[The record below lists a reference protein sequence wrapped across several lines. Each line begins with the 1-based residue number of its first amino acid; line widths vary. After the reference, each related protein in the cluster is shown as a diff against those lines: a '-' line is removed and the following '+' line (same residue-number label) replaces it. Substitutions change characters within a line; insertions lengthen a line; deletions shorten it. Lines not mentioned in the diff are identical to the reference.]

1 MKLISHII
9 KKEVEKLKRKNF
21 LTENRFNYLRLDNNE
36 RILPLKKNDL
46 KSFKLSIKEDD
57 IMGYTEIYSTYKN
70 LAKFL
75 KVDVNQL
82 LIAAGSDLAIKTV
95 FETFIKKGDS
105 VVLQS
110 PSYAMS
116 QVYAKMFGAKIKFY
130 KADKNFA
137 VKSSNIYKQI
147 DRKTKLV
154 IIENPSGFYRKFF

>member
-1 MKLISHII
+1 MKPISHII

-75 KVDVNQL
+75 KVD
-82 LIAAGSDLAIKTV
+82 
-95 FETFIKKGDS
+95 
-105 VVLQS
+105 
-110 PSYAMS
+110 
-116 QVYAKMFGAKIKFY
+116 
-130 KADKNFA
+130 
-137 VKSSNIYKQI
+137 
-147 DRKTKLV
+147 
-154 IIENPSGFYRKFF
+154 

>member
-75 KVDVNQL
+75 IL
-82 LIAAGSDLAIKTV
+82 
-95 FETFIKKGDS
+95 
-105 VVLQS
+105 
-110 PSYAMS
+110 
-116 QVYAKMFGAKIKFY
+116 
-130 KADKNFA
+130 
-137 VKSSNIYKQI
+137 
-147 DRKTKLV
+147 
-154 IIENPSGFYRKFF
+154 